1 MGLFFFPLIYVPLI
15 YVVPNL
21 SHINSIH
28 SILNQPA
35 VLDSVKQISLG
46 GLHKLGDSHRSVR
59 WMSSFVILI
68 HELEIPLTRQKL
80 NQPWHL
86 GSSSLNTAHYST
98 ECGWLRWWVLVL
110 MQGRTLRSRL
120 AWTVVQGKDGLGQL
134 VHALRA
140 YGSPKRWRRVFPR
153 CFFDCVFVRTS
164 RFPSRLLFG
173 GCYAWGVEF
182 QANNLSQLFFL
193 FIVWLLE

>member
-1 MGLFFFPLIYVPLI
+1 MLPGRPVVQQLAQEQESRLGVFLGTAPALLFWRVYQQHCYIVLHLVIHGSVFFFPLIYA
-15 YVVPNL
+15 VPNL

-28 SILNQPA
+28 SIL
-35 VLDSVKQISLG
+35 K
-46 GLHKLGDSHRSVR
+46 GDSHRSVR

-120 AWTVVQGKDGLGQL
+120 AWTVVQGKDGSGQL
-134 VHALRA
+134 VHALR
-140 YGSPKRWRRVFPR
+140 
-153 CFFDCVFVRTS
+153 T
-164 RFPSRLLFG
+164 
-173 GCYAWGVEF
+173 
-182 QANNLSQLFFL
+182 
-193 FIVWLLE
+193 

>member
-1 MGLFFFPLIYVPLI
+1 MLPGRPVVQQLAQEQESRLGVFLGTAPALLFWRVYQQHCYIVLHLVIHGSFFFPLI

-120 AWTVVQGKDGLGQL
+120 AWTVVQGKDGSGQL
-134 VHALRA
+134 VHALR
-140 YGSPKRWRRVFPR
+140 
-153 CFFDCVFVRTS
+153 T
-164 RFPSRLLFG
+164 
-173 GCYAWGVEF
+173 
-182 QANNLSQLFFL
+182 
-193 FIVWLLE
+193 